1 MSFSAVAKAVE
12 TPLSGNEKLVFILM
26 ANYADEYDRCYPS
39 QDTLARQAGLSIRTI
54 QRIVE
59 KLEELG
65 YLLILRRGTG
75 NKSSI
80 YKLCFEVSE
89 NQSSQNVP
97 PDNLSGRQ
105 NVTRSYHDTINEPII
120 DPINNT
126 RAKKSKAKSFDAEN
140 VELPDYVNRPS
151 WVAYCKMRQDKGKGS
166 AIKTADTVK
175 LCLRNLEKFSG
186 GDERLATEILEQSI
200 ANSQFSRKMPLV
212 NVVTK
217 TRCPHCLRE
226 EIKSLE
232 MNLADA
238 RLKTHGEKVKKLK
251 TNSGIPLRFAEA
263 NFEGYV
269 ETAQNRYAKK
279 LCQAYAEKWRERFK
293 QGGGL
298 VLCGKPGTGKN
309 HLACAI
315 ANAVMENHEADVLLT
330 TAMRITRKVKSTWD
344 RHTEMREEDVI
355 REYCRRDLLIID
367 EVGVQFGT
375 EAEKIIL
382 FEIINERYEQ
392 MLPTTLMSN
401 LTEEELEKYIG
412 ERVLDRLRDGKG
424 AVVKFDW
431 ESYRR

>member
-89 NQSSQNVP
+89 NQGSQNVT
-97 PDNLSGRQ
+97 PDNLSGRQNDTPNTTICQVRGDKLSGKGRQ

-126 RAKKSKAKSFDAEN
+126 RAKKSKAESFDAEN

-151 WVAYCKMRQDKGKGS
+151 WVAYCKMRQAKGKGS

-200 ANSQFSRKMPLV
+200 ANSWTGLF
-212 NVVTK
+212 
-217 TRCPHCLRE
+217 E
-226 EIKSLE
+226 
-232 MNLADA
+232 
-238 RLKTHGEKVKKLK
+238 LK
-251 TNSGIPLRFAEA
+251 TNQPARTENKPNAHSGFAEK
-263 NFEGYV
+263 NYG
-269 ETAQNRYAKK
+269 
-279 LCQAYAEKWRERFK
+279 K
-293 QGGGL
+293 QEI
-298 VLCGKPGTGKN
+298 P
-309 HLACAI
+309 
-315 ANAVMENHEADVLLT
+315 EW
-330 TAMRITRKVKSTWD
+330 AMD
-344 RHTEMREEDVI
+344 LEM
-355 REYCRRDLLIID
+355 
-367 EVGVQFGT
+367 
-375 EAEKIIL
+375 
-382 FEIINERYEQ
+382 
-392 MLPTTLMSN
+392 
-401 LTEEELEKYIG
+401 
-412 ERVLDRLRDGKG
+412 
-424 AVVKFDW
+424 
-431 ESYRR
+431 